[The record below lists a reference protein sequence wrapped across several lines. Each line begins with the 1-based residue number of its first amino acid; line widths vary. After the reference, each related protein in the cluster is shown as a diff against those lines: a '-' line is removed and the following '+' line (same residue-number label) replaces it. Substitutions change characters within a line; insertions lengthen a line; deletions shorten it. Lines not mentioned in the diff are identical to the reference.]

1 LGARATEWHRSIAT
15 RPAAHPRK
23 PHNRTK
29 SYENILRDS
38 RVGFFRAPEVGQS
51 PHRHGRKAMESIRF
65 DDVEKL
71 RSKVSQDFSAWSKP
85 IEVTQDKINQFA
97 DVTGDHQ
104 WIHID
109 IERAKR
115 ESPFKGPVAHG
126 FLTLSLIPAF
136 EIPREWNVTSFRN
149 VVNYGANKLR
159 FISPVPA
166 GAKVHARSRV
176 VAVEPKPQGTQVTT
190 ETQVQVV
197 GQDKPALIYE
207 GIFLYVK

>member
-1 LGARATEWHRSIAT
+1 
-15 RPAAHPRK
+15 
-23 PHNRTK
+23 
-29 SYENILRDS
+29 
-38 RVGFFRAPEVGQS
+38 
-51 PHRHGRKAMESIRF
+51 MEAIRF

-71 RSKVSQDFSAWSKP
+71 RSKISAEYGPWSKP
-85 IEVTQDKINQFA
+85 IEIPQSKINQFA

-109 IERAKR
+109 VERAKR
-115 ESPFKGPVAHG
+115 ESPFRTPVAHG
-126 FLTLSLIPAF
+126 FLTLSLLPAF
-136 EIPREWNVTSFRN
+136 EIDSGWTVTSYRN

-166 GAKVHARSRV
+166 GAKVHARQRV
-176 VAVEPKPQGTQVTT
+176 VAVDERPQGTQVTQ

>member
-1 LGARATEWHRSIAT
+1 M
-15 RPAAHPRK
+15 
-23 PHNRTK
+23 
-29 SYENILRDS
+29 EN
-38 RVGFFRAPEVGQS
+38 
-51 PHRHGRKAMESIRF
+51 IRF

-71 RSKVSQDFSAWSKP
+71 RSKVSDQFSDWSNQ
-85 IEVTQDKINQFA
+85 IDVTQEKINQFA

-104 WIHID
+104 WIHVD

-136 EIPREWNVTSFRN
+136 EIPRDWNVTSFRN

-166 GAKVHARSRV
+166 GAKVHARSRL
-176 VAVEPKPQGTQVTT
+176 VAVEPKPIGTQVTT
-190 ETQVQVV
+190 ETQIQVV
-197 GQDKPALIYE
+197 GQDKPAVVYE

>member
-1 LGARATEWHRSIAT
+1 MDRAASRRSLDFHQEAEMETI
-15 RPAAHPRK
+15 R
-23 PHNRTK
+23 
-29 SYENILRDS
+29 SDNIETL
-38 RVGFFRAPEVGQS
+38 
-51 PHRHGRKAMESIRF
+51 K
-65 DDVEKL
+65 
-71 RSKVSQDFSAWSKP
+71 SKVGEEFSAWSKP
-85 IEVTQDKINQFA
+85 IEVTQEKINQFA

-136 EIPREWNVTSFRN
+136 EIPWDWNVTNFRN

-166 GAKVHARSRV
+166 GAKVHARSRLV
-176 VAVEPKPQGTQVTT
+176 GVEPKPQGTQVTT

-207 GIFLYVK
+207 GILLYVK

>member
-1 LGARATEWHRSIAT
+1 M
-15 RPAAHPRK
+15 
-23 PHNRTK
+23 
-29 SYENILRDS
+29 EN
-38 RVGFFRAPEVGQS
+38 
-51 PHRHGRKAMESIRF
+51 IRF

-71 RSKVSQDFSAWSKP
+71 RSKVSQEFSNWSQP

-126 FLTLSLIPAF
+126 FLTLSLLPAF
-136 EIPREWNVTSFRN
+136 EIPRDWNVTSFGSF
-149 VVNYGANKLR
+149 VNYGANKLR

-166 GAKVHARSRV
+166 GARVHARSRV
-176 VAVEPKPQGTQVTT
+176 VAVEPKPQGTQLTI

>member
-1 LGARATEWHRSIAT
+1 
-15 RPAAHPRK
+15 
-23 PHNRTK
+23 
-29 SYENILRDS
+29 
-38 RVGFFRAPEVGQS
+38 
-51 PHRHGRKAMESIRF
+51 METIRF
-65 DDVEKL
+65 DEVDRL
-71 RSKVSQDFSAWSKP
+71 RSKISADFGPWSKP
-85 IEVTQDKINQFA
+85 IAVTQEKINQFA

-115 ESPFKGPVAHG
+115 DSPFRGPVAHG
-126 FLTLSLIPAF
+126 FLTLSLLPAF
-136 EIPREWNVTSFRN
+136 EIDSGWNVTGYRN

-166 GAKVHARSRV
+166 GAEVHARQRV
-176 VAVEPKPQGTQVTT
+176 VAVDARPQGTQITQ

-197 GQDKPALIYE
+197 GQDKPAIIYE

>member
-1 LGARATEWHRSIAT
+1 M
-15 RPAAHPRK
+15 
-23 PHNRTK
+23 
-29 SYENILRDS
+29 EN
-38 RVGFFRAPEVGQS
+38 
-51 PHRHGRKAMESIRF
+51 IRF

-71 RSKVSQDFSAWSKP
+71 RSKVSQEFSAWSQP
-85 IEVTQDKINQFA
+85 IDVTQDKINQFA

-136 EIPREWNVTSFRN
+136 EIPRDWNVTSFRN

-166 GAKVHARSRV
+166 DSKVHARSRV
-176 VAVEPKPQGTQVTT
+176 VAVEPKPQGTQVTM

>member
-1 LGARATEWHRSIAT
+1 
-15 RPAAHPRK
+15 
-23 PHNRTK
+23 
-29 SYENILRDS
+29 
-38 RVGFFRAPEVGQS
+38 
-51 PHRHGRKAMESIRF
+51 METIRF
-65 DDVEKL
+65 DEVDRL
-71 RSKVSQDFSAWSKP
+71 RSKISAEFGPWSKP
-85 IEVTQDKINQFA
+85 IAVTQEKINQFA

-115 ESPFKGPVAHG
+115 DSPFRGPVAHG
-126 FLTLSLIPAF
+126 FLTLSLLPAF
-136 EIPREWNVTSFRN
+136 EIDSGWNVTGYRN

-166 GAKVHARSRV
+166 GAEVHARQRV
-176 VAVEPKPQGTQVTT
+176 VAVDARPQGTQITQ

-197 GQDKPALIYE
+197 GQDKPAIIYE

>member
-1 LGARATEWHRSIAT
+1 
-15 RPAAHPRK
+15 
-23 PHNRTK
+23 
-29 SYENILRDS
+29 
-38 RVGFFRAPEVGQS
+38 
-51 PHRHGRKAMESIRF
+51 MESIRF

-71 RSKVSQDFSAWSKP
+71 RSKVSSEFSPWSKP
-85 IEVTQDKINQFA
+85 IAVSQEKINQFA

-104 WIHID
+104 WIHVD
-109 IERAKR
+109 VERARR
-115 ESPFKGPVAHG
+115 ESPFKAPVAHG

-136 EIPREWNVTSFRN
+136 EIPRDWNVIGFRN

-166 GAKVHARSRV
+166 GSQVHARARV
-176 VAVEPKPQGTQVTT
+176 VAVDPRPQGTQVTT

-197 GQDKPALIYE
+197 GADKPAVLYE